1 MTGEPTRGVA
11 RPIPPPD
18 HPLPRRRPE
27 LPLPAYRYVPGLHP
41 HPFRDA
47 DGHRHL
53 HGHDWP
59 APLWTPEGDW
69 RIDAPWLHGL
79 DLFDQRFYWESHECW
94 EAIWHEVDRAHVD
107 RQLIQAL
114 IQAAAFVIKKH
125 CGTARAAQHLLSRCL
140 GRLDTV
146 QTTVGPHHRGVDVPR
161 FMDALRVF
169 DGGGPWPCVPMA
181 QGT

>member
-47 DGHRHL
+47 DGHRHR

-79 DLFDQRFYWESHECW
+79 DLFDQRSTGR
-94 EAIWHEVDRAHVD
+94 VTV
-107 RQLIQAL
+107 
-114 IQAAAFVIKKH
+114 
-125 CGTARAAQHLLSRCL
+125 L
-140 GRLDTV
+140 GGDL
-146 QTTVGPHHRGVDVPR
+146 
-161 FMDALRVF
+161 A
-169 DGGGPWPCVPMA
+169 
-181 QGT
+181 